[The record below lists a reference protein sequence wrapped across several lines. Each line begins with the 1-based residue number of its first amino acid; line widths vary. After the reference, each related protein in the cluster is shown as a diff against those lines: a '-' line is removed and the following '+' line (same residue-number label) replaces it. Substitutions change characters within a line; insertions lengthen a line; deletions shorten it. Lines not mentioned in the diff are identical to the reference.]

1 MRFWDSSAIVPLLV
15 SEPTRRQLLELLDA
29 DPDLV
34 VWWGTP
40 IECASALARRER
52 EGALQVNEA
61 TDAFE
66 RLQALTTSWQ
76 EVTPSEPV
84 RSVAQRLLRVHSL
97 RAADAL
103 QLAAS
108 VIASE
113 REPSSLE
120 FVTLDERLKVCAQRE
135 GFRIAR
141 VG

>member
-15 SEPTRRQLLELLDA
+15 SEPTRPQLLELLDA
-29 DPDLV
+29 DPVLV

-52 EGALQVNEA
+52 EGALQVHEA

-66 RLQALTTSWQ
+66 RLHAISTSWQ
-76 EVTPSEPV
+76 EVTPSAPV

-97 RAADAL
+97 RTADAL

-108 VIASE
+108 VIAAE
-113 REPSSLE
+113 GEPSSLE

-135 GFRIAR
+135 GFRVVD

>member
-15 SEPTRRQLLELLDA
+15 SEPTRRQLLELLDS
-29 DPDLV
+29 DPVLV

-66 RLQALTTSWQ
+66 RLQALSTSWQ
-76 EVTPSEPV
+76 EVSPSEPV

-103 QLAAS
+103 QLAAC

-120 FVTLDERLKVCAQRE
+120 FVTLDERLEVCAQRE
-135 GFRIAR
+135 GFRIVK

>member
-15 SEPTRRQLLELLDA
+15 SEPTRCQLLELLEA
-29 DPDLV
+29 DPVLV
-34 VWWGTP
+34 VWWETP

-61 TDAFE
+61 TEAFE
-66 RLQALTTSWQ
+66 RLRALSTSWQ

-84 RSVAQRLLRVHSL
+84 RNVAQRLLRVHAL

-108 VIASE
+108 VIASD

-120 FVTLDERLKVCAQRE
+120 FVTLDERLKVFAQRE
-135 GFRIAR
+135 GLR
-141 VG
+141 VVGVD